1 MRPRCIKCNGER
13 ATRDCSITEK
23 IIEPTCINCGEK
35 GHSAA
40 WKGCKALPVIT
51 KPAVR
56 QNRKSYA
63 QAATVQKK
71 TFPNPEGKIEEVET
85 EQTTDLTD
93 LNESLQAL
101 RELKTLIQE
110 FPTLLEA
117 ARLCRKAKNKQEK
130 ILIVL
135 NALVSD

>member
-1 MRPRCIKCNGER
+1 MRLSLSLSLCLY
-13 ATRDCSITEK
+13 
-23 IIEPTCINCGEK
+23 CGEK
-35 GHSAA
+35 GHLAA

-56 QNRKSYA
+56 HNRKSYV

-71 TFPNPEGKIEEVET
+71 TFPNPEGKIEEVDT
-85 EQTTDLTD
+85 EQATDLTD
-93 LNESLQAL
+93 FKESLQAL

-117 ARLCRKAKNKQEK
+117 ERLCRKTKNKQEK
-130 ILIVL
+130 ILVVL